1 MTQDQIYH
9 LEELI
14 EQNHPQ
20 IDVCLSRRCSLKSW
34 FVAFLCVMTF
44 TIVFTTLVYFWANES
59 QLKADIIWEG
69 RMLSL
74 VFIVICCGLYFFAD
88 GYKIRAKRL
97 LLNADIEGITR
108 EQKIYFL
115 KQF

>member
-1 MTQDQIYH
+1 
-9 LEELI
+9 
-14 EQNHPQ
+14 
-20 IDVCLSRRCSLKSW
+20 
-34 FVAFLCVMTF
+34 MTF

-97 LLNADIEGITR
+97 LLKADIKGITR